1 MRSENLRQETAATE
15 TRQAFP
21 AFLRDPPACS
31 EGRTYSDEGQEMRM
45 VPRRIHGSPLP
56 DVGRPSGFL
65 SSKHQPN
72 YVAPDPCCAKTREVG
87 APCPIG
93 RKCPGDIA
101 PVDELVTEAEEYV
114 RASDPL
120 MAGMGDGKG
129 EPWVPEKF
137 VEYGNDGK
145 PLSVPYPS
153 PEVQAK
159 LTKIL
164 EERGSRYGAFA
175 DNAEVSQ
182 GIKHHMQSSINWYNL
197 APDQREA
204 LDQIAAKISRML
216 TGDANYVDNWD
227 DIAGFATLVAERLRS
242 EK

>member
-1 MRSENLRQETAATE
+1 MWTHHVRSENLRQETAATE

-21 AFLRDPPACS
+21 AFLRDAPACS
-31 EGRTYSDEGQEMRM
+31 EGRTYSDEGEEMRM

-72 YVAPDPCCAKTREVG
+72 YVDP
-87 APCPIG
+87 
-93 RKCPGDIA
+93 A
-101 PVDELVTEAEEYV
+101 PVAELVAEAEEYV

-137 VEYGNDGK
+137 VERPKLDQV
-145 PLSVPYPS
+145 LS
-153 PEVQAK
+153 
-159 LTKIL
+159 
-164 EERGSRYGAFA
+164 ERGERYGRFETNANISQDIKNVLHATPKWMELEADQAEAMEMFA
-175 DNAEVSQ
+175 S
-182 GIKHHMQSSINWYNL
+182 
-197 APDQREA
+197 
-204 LDQIAAKISRML
+204 KISRIL
-216 TGDANYVDNWD
+216 TGDPDYPDNWD

>member
-1 MRSENLRQETAATE
+1 MWTHHVCSGHGTPETAATE

-31 EGRTYSDEGQEMRM
+31 EERTYSDESEEMRM

-72 YVAPDPCCAKTREVG
+72 YVDP
-87 APCPIG
+87 
-93 RKCPGDIA
+93 A
-101 PVDELVTEAEEYV
+101 PVAELVTEAEEYV

-137 VEYGNDGK
+137 VEPPTIVGEDNIARPAHYARYAIEPCTFILANELPFAEGNVVKYICRWRFKNGREDLEKAKRYIEMILEDLDRKEAGTVTDCVGK
-145 PLSVPYPS
+145 PL
-153 PEVQAK
+153 
-159 LTKIL
+159 
-164 EERGSRYGAFA
+164 
-175 DNAEVSQ
+175 
-182 GIKHHMQSSINWYNL
+182 
-197 APDQREA
+197 
-204 LDQIAAKISRML
+204 
-216 TGDANYVDNWD
+216 
-227 DIAGFATLVAERLRS
+227 
-242 EK
+242 